1 MSARFSI
8 GEIVAL
14 RGTPDINGPVIGIDE
29 DGAEPRYQLFL
40 GPHEKRWYPERSL
53 VPAQGEEADAPDPS
67 DALALLRAWRLADAP
82 ALQTYFTLRKL
93 KTPLADNLLA
103 FAASRTERL
112 PYQFKPVLKLL
123 DGPAGR
129 LLVADEVGLGK
140 TIEAGIVLS
149 ELRARRQ
156 LDTALVA
163 CPSSLLIKWHLELQ
177 QRFDLEFQ
185 VLDGPQW
192 RRQIREVAEGA
203 APRWMIG
210 SLELLRNAQNLAL
223 LDELQPRFDVVV
235 IDEAHHLRNHG
246 TLTNR
251 LGEALCERAEHAL
264 FLTATPLNLRR
275 EDFFELLRLLLP
287 DEFGDFHAAEQLI
300 APNEYLND
308 ALRALRRTWPPNF
321 DQVLAECP
329 A

>member
-93 KTPLADNLLA
+93 KTADSPTTC
-103 FAASRTERL
+103 SRSPPRGRSACPTN
-112 PYQFKPVLKLL
+112 FKPVLKLL

-163 CPSSLLIKWHLELQ
+163 CP
-177 QRFDLEFQ
+177 
-185 VLDGPQW
+185 
-192 RRQIREVAEGA
+192 
-203 APRWMIG
+203 
-210 SLELLRNAQNLAL
+210 
-223 LDELQPRFDVVV
+223 
-235 IDEAHHLRNHG
+235 
-246 TLTNR
+246 
-251 LGEALCERAEHAL
+251 RA
-264 FLTATPLNLRR
+264 
-275 EDFFELLRLLLP
+275 
-287 DEFGDFHAAEQLI
+287 
-300 APNEYLND
+300 
-308 ALRALRRTWPPNF
+308 
-321 DQVLAECP
+321 C
-329 A
+329 